1 MTMTKKTRT
10 RTALLAATAVAGVLS
25 LTACGGGSEKT
36 ASTSPASDTA
46 AAPAQTGATGNGS
59 SGGGTSDGSATGNG
73 TAGGVSTGGKNGGT
87 GLTTKDSAS
96 GGREVRSDCTTS
108 DFTGV
113 KLVAKGQEMNSR
125 YYDLQLTG
133 NKATCR
139 TAGFPGF
146 SLLDAQGH
154 QIGEPATH
162 SKDGTDQAVT
172 LKPGQVLHAQVKT
185 PDSGVTDGKC
195 DAKAAKIKV
204 YPPDNTAALT
214 STATAGIRVC
224 GSDLQIATVSTTA
237 P

>member
-10 RTALLAATAVAGVLS
+10 STALLAAAVAGVLS
-25 LTACGGGSEKT
+25 LTACGGGSGKT
-36 ASTSPASDTA
+36 ASASPVSDTP
-46 AAPAQTGATGNGS
+46 AAPAQTGTTGNGS
-59 SGGGTSDGSATGNG
+59 SGGGTSDSGASGSG
-73 TAGGVSTGGKNGGT
+73 TAGGVSTGGKDGGA

-96 GGREVRSDCTTS
+96 GGGEVRSDCTTS

-146 SLLDAQGH
+146 SLLDARGH
-154 QIGEPATH
+154 QIGKPATH
-162 SKDGTDQAVT
+162 SQDGTDQAIT

-185 PDSGVTDGKC
+185 PDSGVTDGTC

-224 GSDLQIATVSTTA
+224 GGDLQIAAVSTTA